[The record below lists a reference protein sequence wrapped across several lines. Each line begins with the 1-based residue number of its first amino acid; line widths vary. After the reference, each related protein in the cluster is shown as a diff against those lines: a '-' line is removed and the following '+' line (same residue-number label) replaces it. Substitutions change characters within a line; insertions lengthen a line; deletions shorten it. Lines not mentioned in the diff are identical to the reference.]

1 MGRWLPPEPIILPVD
16 LVEAAGS
23 RALAEI
29 LFRRGFATADAVTAF
44 LTGGA
49 DLDAPGLPDLE
60 AGVAV
65 LTGAVRAGRRICIH
79 GDYDTDGITAT
90 SLLMGLLRSL
100 GAAVT
105 YYVPNRFRD
114 GYGLNS
120 QTVAAL
126 AEEGVEVLLT
136 CDCGVRNIDEVAQA
150 RSLGMQV
157 VVTDH
162 HELGPDLPQ
171 AEAVINP
178 KRLPEGH
185 PCRMLPGV
193 GTAYLLARRL
203 LHAMDHSPEEADR
216 WLDLV
221 AVGIIADVVP
231 LTGANRELARR
242 GLERLNSEPCPGL
255 AALMNASGME
265 GKVTEEEVAFQLVPR
280 LNSAGRLAD
289 AGLGVRLLLAEG
301 RREAA
306 GLAQELDHL
315 NTERK
320 RLTAAVVAGAEA
332 AVKPEAPGIVLYRPE
347 WHEGVLGIAAGRLT
361 EEYGVPA
368 LLITKKQ
375 VGGLL
380 VGSARAPA
388 GFGLH
393 EALAACDEHLVKY
406 GGHDA
411 AAGFSL
417 LPERFDAFR
426 AAMLEEIRRRTRKG
440 AAPAPQR
447 ADLEIPMV
455 QVDRPF
461 YDDLRRGAPYG
472 EANPAPVL
480 CSRRVKLLSARP
492 VGAHEEHLRLVLRDG
507 ETSMVG
513 VWWGAGA
520 AALSP
525 GEVDLFYQLGLN
537 RWHGE
542 ELLQAVVAD
551 LYPAGTLPEVAPLET
566 QAPAEAAGP
575 QVLEPAVQE
584 PAVVYAAPEAAAPDV
599 QAAAE
604 EQLPSET
611 QAAREEQAAP
621 LEELFPEQQSTDQA
635 AQDLPAELELLDC
648 RGESASA
655 LAAAHPQALFFA
667 EVLGV
672 EGLATVDRYGI
683 RPAAELV
690 LLTPPASPALL
701 DEAVAGSGARRVVLG
716 WAREADSAEDR
727 FLRNL
732 LQAAAQAL
740 REGPWVSVVQLAVQ
754 TGELESTVRMGLYA
768 LAENALLTIED
779 EEGDLMRLRPRTDGK
794 GIKKGPA
801 IHRMRSLLRESR
813 AFRRFLRTAPLEAI
827 RRAIYVY

>member
-1 MGRWLPPEPIILPVD
+1 MGRWLPPEPVVLPAD
-16 LVEAAGS
+16 LVAAAGS
-23 RALAEI
+23 RALAEV
-29 LFRRGFATADAVTAF
+29 LFRRGCTTPQAVAAF
-44 LTGGA
+44 LTGGV

-60 AGVAV
+60 EGVAV
-65 LTGAVRAGRRICIH
+65 LVQAIAQGRRICVY

-90 SLLMGLLRSL
+90 TLLVSLLRSL

-120 QTVAAL
+120 RAVEAL
-126 AEEGVEVLLT
+126 AVEGVEVMLT
-136 CDCGVRNIDEVAQA
+136 CDCGIRNLEEVAQA
-150 RSLGMQV
+150 RQLGMQV

-162 HELGPDLPQ
+162 HELGPELPT

-193 GTAYLLARRL
+193 GTAYLVARRL
-203 LHAMDHSPEEADR
+203 LRTLERPPEEADR

-231 LTGANRELARR
+231 LTGANRVLARR
-242 GLERLNSEPCPGL
+242 GLERLGSQPCPGL
-255 AALMNASGME
+255 AALMAASGVK
-265 GKVTEEEVAFQLVPR
+265 GAVTEEEVAFQLVPR

-289 AGLGVRLLLAEG
+289 AGLGVRLLLSEG

-320 RLTAAVVAGAEA
+320 RLTAAVVAAAEA
-332 AVKPEAPGIVLYRPE
+332 AVTPEAPGILLYRPE

-361 EEYGVPA
+361 EEHGVPA

-393 EALAACDEHLVKY
+393 EALAACGEHLVKY

-440 AAPAPQR
+440 AAPVTLR
-447 ADLEIPMV
+447 ADLEIGLA
-455 QVDRPF
+455 QVDRQL

-472 EANPAPVL
+472 EGNPAPVL
-480 CSRRVKLLSARP
+480 CSRRAKLLSARP
-492 VGAHEEHLRLVLRDG
+492 VGPHDEHLRLVLRDG
-507 ETSMVG
+507 ENSLVG
-513 VWWGAGA
+513 IWWRAGA
-520 AALSP
+520 AAPTP
-525 GEVDLFYQLGLN
+525 GEVDLVYQLGLN

-542 ELLQAVVAD
+542 ELLQVVVAE
-551 LYPAGTLPEVAPLET
+551 LGPAGSLPAAATAPSAAAEAPGGEHAVAE
-566 QAPAEAAGP
+566 APAAYAEAAPAAARMGE
-575 QVLEPAVQE
+575 VEPAGAE
-584 PAVVYAAPEAAAPDV
+584 LAEAELPAAGPATGGPAAG
-599 QAAAE
+599 
-604 EQLPSET
+604 
-611 QAAREEQAAP
+611 
-621 LEELFPEQQSTDQA
+621 
-635 AQDLPAELELLDC
+635 LPAELQLVDR
-648 RGESASA
+648 RGEPPIV
-655 LAAAHPQALFFA
+655 LAADYPDALYFA
-667 EVLGV
+667 EVRRP
-672 EGLATVDRYGI
+672 EGLTAVDRFGL
-683 RPAAELV
+683 RSAGTLV

-701 DEAVAGSGARRVVLG
+701 DEAVAATGARWVVMG
-716 WAREADSAEDR
+716 WSREVDPGEER
-727 FLRNL
+727 FLPHL
-732 LQAAAQAL
+732 LQAVAEAL
-740 REGPWVSVVQLAVQ
+740 RSGPWVSLSQLAVQ
-754 TGELESTVRMGLYA
+754 MGELESAVRMGLYA
-768 LAENALLTIED
+768 LAESALLTIED
-779 EEGDLMRLRPRTDGK
+779 EERDLMRLRPRSDGR

-801 IHRMRSLLRESR
+801 LHRMRNLLRESR
-813 AFRRFLRTAPLEAI
+813 AFRRFLRTAAPEAI
-827 RRAIYVY
+827 RQSIYTR